1 MLRAKNLGLSLEELC
16 YLTIGEIVDMC
27 IEQGNDNEEWAYKPT
42 QGDIDKLMR

>member
-27 IEQGNDNEEWAYKPT
+27 IEQGNDHEEWEYKPT
-42 QGDIDKLMR
+42 QEDIDKLMR